1 MSTVTEIE
9 SAIQQLPRDEFWRL
23 TDRLIALREEEWDRQ
38 IEHDAKNGKLDPLWE
53 RAKADIEAGR
63 VKPLDEFLDDK

>member
-63 VKPLDEFLDDK
+63 AKPLDEFLDDK